1 MVNMY
6 SWLRCN
12 LYAIFLICVSTMTH
26 ATATPKDI
34 AMGGYAFPVVCTSPT
49 DLNYCVKASE
59 SDAEK
64 QACFLWQVKLDPTY
78 GYAFTAVQSL
88 SNGTKQCLW
97 TGKIPSNGAVSYYT
111 IALTYKNGLCPVKD
125 APPPEQVVF
134 SRTGRWFPQELST
147 KRCYRSCEYQN
158 GQSFD
163 YKQYTFTNGVMTTF
177 TEKMNSRLQST
188 QTFCDPV
195 PEPAR
200 NDQGEITYDANC
212 ADSFLT
218 VFCNFV
224 EWYRSDAEMPTAPE
238 VQSEQINLGYIK
250 ADHVLI
256 ESNVQNQCFQPIE
269 FNFFLTWSRDEV
281 KQEISFDAICSKIY
295 EYGNLWR
302 ACYLLAAC
310 FVIFGG
316 RK

>member
-1 MVNMY
+1 MRIRLCSYCYFIYLMII
-6 SWLRCN
+6 SSSS
-12 LYAIFLICVSTMTH
+12 F

-49 DLNYCVKASE
+49 DLNYCVKSNQP
-59 SDAEK
+59 DAEK

-78 GYAFTAVQSL
+78 GYAFTSVQSL

-97 TGKIPSNGAVSYYT
+97 TGKIPSNGSVSYYT
-111 IALTYKNGLCPVKD
+111 IGLTYKSGLCPAQD

-134 SRTGRWFPQELST
+134 SRTGRWFPQELSN

-212 ADSFLT
+212 DDSFLT

-238 VQSEQINLGYIK
+238 VQRKELPIDHALNTNLIDTG
-250 ADHVLI
+250 LP
-256 ESNVQNQCFQPIE
+256 ENTTCFQPIE
-269 FNFFLTWSRDEV
+269 FNLFLPFSRHEI
-281 KQEISFDAICSKIY
+281 KQEVSFDNMCSKI
-295 EYGNLWR
+295 EEFGNLWR
-302 ACYLLAAC
+302 ALYLIGAC
-310 FVIFGG
+310 FIIFGG